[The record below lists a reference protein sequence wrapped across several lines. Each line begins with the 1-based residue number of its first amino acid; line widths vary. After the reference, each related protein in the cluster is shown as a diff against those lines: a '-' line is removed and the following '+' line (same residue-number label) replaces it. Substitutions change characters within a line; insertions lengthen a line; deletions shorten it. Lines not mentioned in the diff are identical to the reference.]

1 MAIDSNFDT
10 AKAGVYSDF
19 SGLAELRRQAG
30 SDPSKAAKEVAQQF
44 ESIFVGMM
52 VKSMRDTLP
61 KDGLFAS
68 NQMEAYQEMFD
79 QQLAL
84 DLSRRGGIGLADVIE
99 RQITS
104 SAVYKAQL
112 SESGTGTAAE

>member
-1 MAIDSNFDT
+1 MTINVNLET
-10 AKAGVYSDF
+10 AKANVYSDF

-30 SDPSKAAKEVAQQF
+30 SDPEKAAKEVAKQF

-61 KDGLFAS
+61 KDGLFSS
-68 NQMEAYQEMFD
+68 NQMEAYQDMFD
-79 QQLAL
+79 KQLAV
-84 DLSRRGGIGLADVIE
+84 DLSSHGGIGLAEVIE

-104 SAVYKAQL
+104 SAAYKAQVAD
-112 SESGTGTAAE
+112 SRAE